1 MQQRQR
7 LAKIERGEDVKGG
20 FGKAMTYKVL
30 EHLFWEGLSEASSQT
45 GRWRVLTAGK
55 NFRRGDVCGWLRTQG
70 SQNRSRPRVP
80 QPIIGADPVTSHGFT
95 QVANFILS
103 KKNYR

>member
-30 EHLFWEGLSEASSQT
+30 EHLF
-45 GRWRVLTAGK
+45 
-55 NFRRGDVCGWLRTQG
+55 
-70 SQNRSRPRVP
+70 
-80 QPIIGADPVTSHGFT
+80 
-95 QVANFILS
+95 
-103 KKNYR
+103 